1 MYYITFTGYRVKNG
15 VLSKNLQLS
24 KRSSSWSSKDKRND
38 FKPGNI
44 VNHKGA
50 FYVVKSVKYE
60 KI

>member
-24 KRSSSWSSKDKRND
+24 KRSSSWSSKGKRND
-38 FKPGNI
+38 FKSGDI